1 MKALE
6 LTDRTDNK
14 AIVNFDNVVMIQKD
28 HEQRFDDETK
38 KGSKIFF
45 TSVAGQNIDY
55 LLVKDS
61 VDEITEALEDITV
74 VMQKS
79 DSVFR

>member
-6 LTDRTDNK
+6 LTDRTDSK
-14 AIVNFDNVVMIQKD
+14 AIVNFDNVVMVQAD
-28 HEQRFDDETK
+28 HEERFNNEPK

-45 TSVAGQNIDY
+45 TSVAGENIDY

-61 VDEITEALEDITV
+61 VDEITEALEDIAI

-79 DSVFR
+79 DSVLR